1 MKMIEMEYLDGN
13 RLTDLIAA
21 LRAATQ
27 SYGASENALV
37 RDVSRR
43 LNGTEGEN
51 SRQKARVLITSS
63 YHEVGRTG

>member
-1 MKMIEMEYLDGN
+1 M
-13 RLTDLIAA
+13 TDLIAA

-27 SYGASENALV
+27 SYGASENTLV

>member
-1 MKMIEMEYLDGN
+1 M
-13 RLTDLIAA
+13 TDLIAA

-37 RDVSRR
+37 RDISRR